1 MGRKR
6 IEIEPEKIMALSS
19 RGLTQ
24 VEMAKELGISHVTLA
39 RRIADLRK
47 KEGVL
52 VDYRS
57 IQALQLTALQ
67 ARVLESITPEKIKVA
82 PLSELVRAF
91 GILKKMELAMSP
103 LKINLSGLDRY
114 LTQLEEIEKN

>member
-1 MGRKR
+1 MGRKK
-6 IEIEPEKIMALSS
+6 IEIEPEKIMALSLK
-19 RGLTQ
+19 GMTQ
-24 VEMAKELGISHVTLA
+24 LEMAKELGVSHVTLA
-39 RRIADLRK
+39 RRIAELRM

-82 PLSELVRAF
+82 PLGELVRAF

-103 LKINLSGLDRY
+103 LKINLSGLEKY